1 MLQTWSGRNLRV
13 WIFERGQELCCHGWL
28 PLLPVGS
35 KGSTVCSHHMHWSL
49 LDICVSWIGYDASVT
64 AVGCSATPQ
73 QLLDQ
78 NLVQSAVDAVVTQL
92 TFQLVLDMFSRCSGI
107 KLLAWL
113 VPCCPKAP
121 VTISCWMVDPEHS
134 WSVSTALSHRAFL
147 FSSGDA
153 ATI

>member
-1 MLQTWSGRNLRV
+1 MLQKLSRRNFHV
-13 WIFERGQELCCHGWL
+13 WIFETSQELRCHGWL
-28 PLLPVGS
+28 PLLPVS
-35 KGSTVCSHHMHWSL
+35 MKGSTVCSHHVRRSL

-73 QLLDQ
+73 QLLDP

-92 TFQLVLDMFSRCSGI
+92 TFQLVLDMCSWCSGI

-113 VPCCPKAP
+113 APCCPTAL